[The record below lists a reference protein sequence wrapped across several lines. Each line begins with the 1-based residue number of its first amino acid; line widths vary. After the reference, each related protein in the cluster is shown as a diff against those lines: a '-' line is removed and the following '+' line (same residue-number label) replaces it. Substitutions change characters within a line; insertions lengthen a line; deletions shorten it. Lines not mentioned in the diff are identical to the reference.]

1 MYRIRGVNFLHE
13 EMNSISNM
21 LSFRSSMNVI
31 CTCCVGE
38 ICMNKILF
46 KPNVGGDFRYYY
58 YYYTNAGGDFRF
70 CNYATTFS
78 DISNE
83 TKIKII
89 RKNVFVGTL
98 KFNCSFWI

>member
-31 CTCCVGE
+31 CTCFVGE

-46 KPNVGGDFRYYY
+46 KPTELSVYMHV
-58 YYYTNAGGDFRF
+58 
-70 CNYATTFS
+70 C
-78 DISNE
+78 I
-83 TKIKII
+83 
-89 RKNVFVGTL
+89 
-98 KFNCSFWI
+98 

>member
-21 LSFRSSMNVI
+21 LSFKSSMNVI

-46 KPNVGGDFRYYY
+46 KPTLIPFQIFSGNLVQIYSAIRRCAE
-58 YYYTNAGGDFRF
+58 NKNH
-70 CNYATTFS
+70 NYVYSLMELFHIENFS
-78 DISNE
+78 LEIMSAH
-83 TKIKII
+83 K
-89 RKNVFVGTL
+89 L
-98 KFNCSFWI
+98 

>member
-1 MYRIRGVNFLHE
+1 MYRIRGVIFLHE

-46 KPNVGGDFRYYY
+46 KKKKNMFETGEVR
-58 YYYTNAGGDFRF
+58 A
-70 CNYATTFS
+70 
-78 DISNE
+78 NE
-83 TKIKII
+83 
-89 RKNVFVGTL
+89 
-98 KFNCSFWI
+98 C

>member
-46 KPNVGGDFRYYY
+46 KPKANRKSCKLIYYFGKEARGGAF
-58 YYYTNAGGDFRF
+58 
-70 CNYATTFS
+70 
-78 DISNE
+78 
-83 TKIKII
+83 
-89 RKNVFVGTL
+89 
-98 KFNCSFWI
+98 

>member
-46 KPNVGGDFRYYY
+46 KPIYFYLFVYCRHNLQEFKHSLNGICPIVQSSTYLSVCYLWRQLIARDTFFFNRLFR
-58 YYYTNAGGDFRF
+58 
-70 CNYATTFS
+70 
-78 DISNE
+78 
-83 TKIKII
+83 
-89 RKNVFVGTL
+89 
-98 KFNCSFWI
+98 